1 MVWEEP
7 GLLEL
12 NINLETDVFQ
22 GMKFS
27 SMNHR
32 DQEAENTIV
41 GDILKKPVFFSFFV
55 RKLPLTLVRL
65 MRFVS

>member
-41 GDILKKPVFFSFFV
+41 GDILKKPVFF
-55 RKLPLTLVRL
+55 
-65 MRFVS
+65 